1 MHTDISCANIIVGH
15 GAVTAAYDM
24 DSIAWIDELRCL
36 GSVAVHFTYTGGD
49 ASILPTTDEARAF
62 IADYE
67 CARGL
72 VFTARDHTRIDAAM
86 IYAMAYTARC
96 EGANPG
102 AMSAALS
109 RMERA

>member
-1 MHTDISCANIIVGH
+1 MHTDISCANIIVAD

-36 GSVAVHFTYTGGD
+36 GSVAVHFTYTGD
-49 ASILPTTDEARAF
+49 ESSTLPAADEARAF

-67 CARGL
+67 FARGV
-72 VFTARDHTRIDAAM
+72 VFTARDHARIDAAM

-109 RMERA
+109 RVQRA